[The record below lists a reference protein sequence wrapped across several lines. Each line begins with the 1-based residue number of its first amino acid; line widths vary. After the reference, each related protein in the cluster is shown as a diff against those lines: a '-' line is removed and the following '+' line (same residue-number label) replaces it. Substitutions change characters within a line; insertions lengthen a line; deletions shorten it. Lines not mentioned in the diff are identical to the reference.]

1 MSSETWE
8 SIEALGRYRVAQ
20 WVFGRHKL
28 RVIATTGILLSV
40 SCSSPSSPSD
50 NRFSLSNADNGRVVS
65 VKIGDEI
72 DVTLQTIGPGEYDQH
87 PDISS
92 RSINLLSVSYVS
104 PPNPAG
110 PRQLF
115 QFKAVAP
122 GQAAMTI
129 FNTGQNLVFRI
140 TVDVR

>member
-1 MSSETWE
+1 M
-8 SIEALGRYRVAQ
+8 AQ

-28 RVIATTGILLSV
+28 GVIATTGILWIV
-40 SCSSPSSPSD
+40 SCSSPSNPSD
-50 NRFSLSNADNGRVVS
+50 NGFSLGNTDNGRVVS
-65 VKIGDEI
+65 VKIGEEI

-87 PDISS
+87 PDVSS
-92 RSINLLSVSYVS
+92 RSISLLSVSYVS

-115 QFKAVAP
+115 QFKALAP
-122 GQAAMTI
+122 GQAAI
-129 FNTGQNLVFRI
+129 SILHTGQNPVFRI

>member
-1 MSSETWE
+1 
-8 SIEALGRYRVAQ
+8 
-20 WVFGRHKL
+20 
-28 RVIATTGILLSV
+28 VIAATGILSIV
-40 SCSSPSSPSD
+40 SCSSPSNPSD
-50 NRFSLSNADNGRVVS
+50 NRISLGNADNGRVVS
-65 VKIGDEI
+65 VKINEEI

-87 PDISS
+87 PDVSS

-122 GQAAMTI
+122 GQAVI
-129 FNTGQNLVFRI
+129 SIVHTGQNPVFRI